1 MARWSKS
8 PFTRAVF
15 PIVGGI
21 VFFAALFGVTWLMA
35 TYVTNK
41 TEVTTATGNRTF
53 VVGQVA
59 DIAESI
65 AENGPVLYPDLRDPL
80 GKRSIVIEHNGTDV
94 TKGWQVYY
102 AYPADRTDACLVT
115 QIQKT
120 HSFTDCEGR
129 TLTVEQLMPPTDVR
143 PIVENK
149 TTLLIDLR
157 GTMSPVTP

>member
-1 MARWSKS
+1 MARWSNL
-8 PFTRAVF
+8 PFTRAVL

-21 VFFAALFGVTWLMA
+21 AFFAALFGMTWLMA

-41 TEVTTATGNRTF
+41 TEVITATGDRTF

-59 DIAESI
+59 DIAKSISES
-65 AENGPVLYPDLRDPL
+65 GPVLYPDLRDPL
-80 GKRSIVIEHNGTDV
+80 GKRSIVIEHNGTDAS
-94 TKGWQVYY
+94 KGWQVYY
-102 AYPADRTDACLVT
+102 AYPADRTDDCLVT

-120 HSFTDCEGR
+120 HTFTDCEGR
-129 TLTVEQLMPPTDVR
+129 TLTVEQLIPPTDVR

-157 GTMSPVTP
+157 GTMNPVTP

>member
-41 TEVTTATGNRTF
+41 TEVTTATGDRTF

-94 TKGWQVYY
+94 AKGWQVYY

-129 TLTVEQLMPPTDVR
+129 KLTVEQLMPPTDVR

>member
-1 MARWSKS
+1 MARWSNS
-8 PFTRAVF
+8 PFTRAVL

-21 VFFAALFGVTWLMA
+21 AFFAALFGMTWLMA

-41 TEVTTATGNRTF
+41 TEVITATGDRTF

-59 DIAESI
+59 DIAKSISES
-65 AENGPVLYPDLRDPL
+65 GPVLYPDLRDPL

-94 TKGWQVYY
+94 SKGWQVYY
-102 AYPADRTDACLVT
+102 AYPADRTDDCLVI
-115 QIQKT
+115 QIQKS

-157 GTMSPVTP
+157 GTMNPVTP

>member
-41 TEVTTATGNRTF
+41 TEVTTATGDRTF

>member
-41 TEVTTATGNRTF
+41 TEVITATGDRTF

-59 DIAESI
+59 DIAKSISES
-65 AENGPVLYPDLRDPL
+65 GPVLYPDLRDPL

-94 TKGWQVYY
+94 SKGWQVYY
-102 AYPADRTDACLVT
+102 AYPADRTDDCLVT

-149 TTLLIDLR
+149 AAH
-157 GTMSPVTP
+157 

>member
-1 MARWSKS
+1 MLGRPSS

-41 TEVTTATGNRTF
+41 TEVTTAVGDRTF

-65 AENGPVLYPDLRDPL
+65 SENGPVLYPDLRDPL

-94 TKGWQVYY
+94 SKGWQVYY

>member
-1 MARWSKS
+1 MLGRPSS

-21 VFFAALFGVTWLMA
+21 IFFAALFGVTWLMA

-41 TEVTTATGNRTF
+41 TEVTTAVGDRTF

-65 AENGPVLYPDLRDPL
+65 SENGPVLYPDLRDPL

-94 TKGWQVYY
+94 SKGWQVYY

-157 GTMSPVTP
+157 GTMNPVTP

>member
-41 TEVTTATGNRTF
+41 TEVITATGDRTF

-59 DIAESI
+59 DIAKSISES
-65 AENGPVLYPDLRDPL
+65 GPVLYPDLRDPL

-94 TKGWQVYY
+94 SKGWQVYY
-102 AYPADRTDACLVT
+102 AYPADRTDDCLVT

>member
-41 TEVTTATGNRTF
+41 TEVTTATGDRTF

-157 GTMSPVTP
+157 GTMNPVTQ

>member
-35 TYVTNK
+35 TYATNK
-41 TEVTTATGNRTF
+41 TEVTTATGDRTF

-94 TKGWQVYY
+94 AKGWQVYY

>member
-41 TEVTTATGNRTF
+41 TEVTTATGDRTF

-129 TLTVEQLMPPTDVR
+129 TLTVEQLMPPIDVR

-157 GTMSPVTP
+157 GTMNPVTP

>member
-1 MARWSKS
+1 MFGRPSS
-8 PFTRAVF
+8 PFARAVL
-15 PIVGGI
+15 PIAGGI

-41 TEVTTATGNRTF
+41 TEVITATGDRTF

-59 DIAESI
+59 DIAKSISES
-65 AENGPVLYPDLRDPL
+65 GPVLYPDLRDPL

-94 TKGWQVYY
+94 SKGWQVYY
-102 AYPADRTDACLVT
+102 AYPADRTDDCLVT

-157 GTMSPVTP
+157 GTMNPVTP

>member
-35 TYVTNK
+35 TDVTNK
-41 TEVTTATGNRTF
+41 TETTTTTGDRTF

-94 TKGWQVYY
+94 AKGWQVYY
-102 AYPADRTDACLVT
+102 AYPADRTDECLVT

-157 GTMSPVTP
+157 GTMNPVTP

>member
-41 TEVTTATGNRTF
+41 TEVTTATGDRTF

-94 TKGWQVYY
+94 AKGWQVCY

-157 GTMSPVTP
+157 GTMNPVTP

>member
-1 MARWSKS
+1 MAGWSKS

-41 TEVTTATGNRTF
+41 TEVTTASGDRTF

-157 GTMSPVTP
+157 GTMNPVTP

>member
-21 VFFAALFGVTWLMA
+21 VFFAALVGVTWLMA
-35 TYVTNK
+35 PYVTNK
-41 TEVTTATGNRTF
+41 TEVTTATGDRTF

-94 TKGWQVYY
+94 AKGWQVYY

>member
-1 MARWSKS
+1 MAGWSKS

-41 TEVTTATGNRTF
+41 TETTTTTGDRTF

-94 TKGWQVYY
+94 AKGWQVYY

>member
-1 MARWSKS
+1 MAGWSKS

-41 TEVTTATGNRTF
+41 TETTTTTGDRTF

-94 TKGWQVYY
+94 AKGWQVYY
-102 AYPADRTDACLVT
+102 AYPADRTDECLVT

-157 GTMSPVTP
+157 GTMNPVTP

>member
-41 TEVTTATGNRTF
+41 TEVTIATGDRTF

>member
-41 TEVTTATGNRTF
+41 TETTTTTGDRTF

-94 TKGWQVYY
+94 AKGWQVYY

>member
-41 TEVTTATGNRTF
+41 TETTTTTGDRTF

-94 TKGWQVYY
+94 AKGWQVYY

-157 GTMSPVTP
+157 GTMNPVTP

>member
-41 TEVTTATGNRTF
+41 TEVITATGDRTF

-59 DIAESI
+59 DIAKSISES
-65 AENGPVLYPDLRDPL
+65 GPVLYPDLRDPL
-80 GKRSIVIEHNGTDV
+80 GKRSIVIEHNGTDAA
-94 TKGWQVYY
+94 KGWQVYY
-102 AYPADRTDACLVT
+102 AYPADRTDECLVT

-120 HSFTDCEGR
+120 HSFTDCDGR
-129 TLTVEQLMPPTDVR
+129 TLTVDQLMPPTDVR

-157 GTMSPVTP
+157 GTMNPVTP

>member
-1 MARWSKS
+1 MLGRPSS

-21 VFFAALFGVTWLMA
+21 IFFAALFGVTWLMA

-41 TEVTTATGNRTF
+41 TEVTTAVGDRTF

-65 AENGPVLYPDLRDPL
+65 SENGPVLYPDLRDPL

-94 TKGWQVYY
+94 SKGWQVYY

-157 GTMSPVTP
+157 GTMHPVTP

>member
-1 MARWSKS
+1 MAGWSKS

-41 TEVTTATGNRTF
+41 TEVTTASGDRTF

-59 DIAESI
+59 DIAKSI
-65 AENGPVLYPDLRDPL
+65 SQSGPVLYPDLRDPL

-94 TKGWQVYY
+94 SKGWQVYY
-102 AYPADRTDACLVT
+102 L
-115 QIQKT
+115 
-120 HSFTDCEGR
+120 S
-129 TLTVEQLMPPTDVR
+129 
-143 PIVENK
+143 
-149 TTLLIDLR
+149 LIHI
-157 GTMSPVTP
+157 

>member
-21 VFFAALFGVTWLMA
+21 FFFAALFGVTWLMA

-41 TEVTTATGNRTF
+41 TETTTTTGDRTF

-94 TKGWQVYY
+94 AKGWQVYY

-157 GTMSPVTP
+157 GTMNPVTP

>member
-1 MARWSKS
+1 MLRRPSS
-8 PFTRAVF
+8 PFVRAVL

-21 VFFAALFGVTWLMA
+21 FFFAALFGATWLMA

-41 TEVTTATGNRTF
+41 SEVAIVPGNRTF

-59 DIAESI
+59 DIAKSI
-65 AENGPVLYPDLRDPL
+65 DANGPVLYPDLRDPL

-94 TKGWQVYY
+94 ARGWQVYY
-102 AYPADRTDACLVT
+102 AYPADKTAACLVT

-120 HSFTDCEGR
+120 HTFTDCDGR
-129 TLTVEQLMPPTDVR
+129 TLTVDQLMPPTDVR
-143 PIVENK
+143 PIIENR

-157 GTMSPVTP
+157 GNMNPVTP

>member
-41 TEVTTATGNRTF
+41 TETTTTTGDRTF

-94 TKGWQVYY
+94 AKGWQVYY
-102 AYPADRTDACLVT
+102 AYPADKTVDCLVT
-115 QIQKT
+115 QIEKT
-120 HSFTDCEGR
+120 HTFTDCTGR
-129 TLTVEQLMPPTDVR
+129 TLQVDQLQAPLDVR

-157 GTMSPVTP
+157 GTPTP

>member
-1 MARWSKS
+1 MARWFKS

-41 TEVTTATGNRTF
+41 TEVTTASGDRTF

-65 AENGPVLYPDLRDPL
+65 AENGPMHVLSPRFKKLIRLP
-80 GKRSIVIEHNGTDV
+80 TA
-94 TKGWQVYY
+94 KG
-102 AYPADRTDACLVT
+102 A
-115 QIQKT
+115 
-120 HSFTDCEGR
+120 HS
-129 TLTVEQLMPPTDVR
+129 
-143 PIVENK
+143 
-149 TTLLIDLR
+149 LLN
-157 GTMSPVTP
+157 S

>member
-41 TEVTTATGNRTF
+41 TEVTTATGDRTF
-53 VVGQVA
+53 VVGQVV

-157 GTMSPVTP
+157 GTMNPVTP

>member
-41 TEVTTATGNRTF
+41 TEVITATGDRTF

-59 DIAESI
+59 DIAKSISES
-65 AENGPVLYPDLRDPL
+65 GPVLYPDLRDPL

-94 TKGWQVYY
+94 SKGWQVYY
-102 AYPADRTDACLVT
+102 AYPLDRTDDCLVT

-157 GTMSPVTP
+157 GTMNPVTP